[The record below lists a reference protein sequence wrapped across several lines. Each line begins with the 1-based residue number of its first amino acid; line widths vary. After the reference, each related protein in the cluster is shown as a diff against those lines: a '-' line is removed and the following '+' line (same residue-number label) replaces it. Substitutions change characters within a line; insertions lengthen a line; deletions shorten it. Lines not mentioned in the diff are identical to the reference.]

1 MSTPQPVAAEDG
13 ATLTPRVAATAD
25 TAGSSRP
32 QRDTVLVAA
41 VLLATAGAL
50 FASLPDR
57 DVAVQPSSIWVT
69 LAVGVAFAVTEYSV
83 FRFIFRREALAFS
96 LSEIPIAFSLVYVAC
111 APAVLVRVVGALA
124 MMLAVRRPPFHKVV
138 LNLALFVFELTLAF
152 TVFRGITGV
161 AGDEHVVLVMASIV
175 AGAVCSI
182 ASAVVMAFVISR
194 FEGGFWQRLS
204 GESVIAWWLFVVNS
218 TLAGTL
224 LGLALISPWLLLVAL
239 VPVGLLWYIIRAY
252 GAIDQRLRELNA
264 VHGFTGR
271 VGRSLDPDEISRAA
285 IVEAAILLRS
295 EGAALVVFQPDA
307 PARPIIH
314 GSVGVRLPGSSD
326 EPEWVDVLAFDGAS
340 VLSGDTIAPVRAQ
353 EADIREV
360 MVSRISDE
368 SGVIGVLVIAGRK
381 SPDKRF
387 GPDDLMLL
395 RSLAE
400 QLAASLRRGLLHQRI
415 EREAREDALTGLPNR
430 VSFERSVIEIAA
442 KRSGDDH
449 LFVIMLDLDRF
460 KEVNDTLGHHAGD
473 ELLCVV
479 SQRLAAL
486 LGPGDV
492 LARLASDEFAIVGER
507 SDREQML
514 AMAWLCVSD
523 VGRPVTL
530 DGLEIVVTAS
540 AGLAIVDEDVEDGA
554 PLRFAD
560 IAMFNAKTQRL
571 GVEIYRDEIDRRTP
585 ARLAM
590 LGDLSSAIENDE
602 LKVHLQPKL
611 DLASGT
617 VVGTEAL
624 VRWTHPVRGDVSPA
638 QFVRIAEDTG
648 LIKQLT
654 DLMLKRSIG
663 HVRAIHDRGYRLGL
677 AVNLS
682 THDLLDTKL
691 AARVEQHL
699 SASRVDPSMLT
710 LEITESSLLID
721 APRARA
727 TINELHEVGVRL
739 SIDDFGTGYSSLSY
753 LRRLPVS
760 ELKIDQSFVA
770 NLLLDEQDEVIV
782 RSTIELGH
790 NLGLVVVAEGV
801 ENNEVL
807 QQLQAFGCDIAQ
819 GYCIS
824 RPLAPDQFM
833 SWLATTSLPSLKTD
847 PMDFSR
853 WVDAGGP
860 HEPTSDPTDVH
871 TARSRTHPPS
881 PTW

>member
-1 MSTPQPVAAEDG
+1 VSTTRPGEMSGDVDD
-13 ATLTPRVAATAD
+13 PRFA
-25 TAGSSRP
+25 SSRP
-32 QRDTVLVAA
+32 RHAHPERDTVVLA
-41 VLLATAGAL
+41 VLLALGSVAL
-50 FASLPDR
+50 LLTVPDLWESTR
-57 DVAVQPSSIWVT
+57 PSSWFVLPA
-69 LAVGVAFAVTEYSV
+69 LAAGFALAEYSV
-83 FRFIFRREALAFS
+83 FRFSFRRETLVFS
-96 LSEIPIAFSLVYVAC
+96 LSEIPLAFALVYVAPI
-111 APAVLVRVVGALA
+111 PALIIRTAGASA
-124 MMLAVRRPPFHKVV
+124 TIVAVRRPAPYKIV
-138 LNLALFVFELTLAF
+138 LNIGMFAVETALAF
-152 TVFRGITGV
+152 VVFRGIVTLSGNT
-161 AGDEHVVLVMASIV
+161 DTVLVLAAIAVAIV
-175 AGAVCSI
+175 MGFLSSTVVGI
-182 ASAVVMAFVISR
+182 AISR
-194 FEGGFWQRLS
+194 FEGGLWQWLV
-204 GESVIAWWLFVVNS
+204 GEFGVAWWLFIVNA
-218 TLAGTL
+218 TLAGMV

-239 VPVGLLWYIIRAY
+239 IPVVLLWYIIKAY
-252 GAIDQRLRELNA
+252 GAVDQRLRDLDE

-271 VGRSLDPDEISRAA
+271 VGQSLDPNEIVRAA
-285 IVEAAILLRS
+285 VARTADVLRTDGAAVVVFGDPETSLAHVHGEIDVRLPTDPAEHALSDLVETDGAMIVT
-295 EGAALVVFQPDA
+295 GAALQALVPEGSATKEIILA
-307 PARPIIH
+307 P
-314 GSVGVRLPGSSD
+314 
-326 EPEWVDVLAFDGAS
+326 
-340 VLSGDTIAPVRAQ
+340 
-353 EADIREV
+353 IR
-360 MVSRISDE
+360 DE
-368 SGVIGVLVIAGRK
+368 SGPIGLLIVAGRPK
-381 SPDKRF
+381 TSQRF
-387 GPDDLMLL
+387 GGADVVRMQN
-395 RSLAE
+395 LAE

-430 VSFERSVIEIAA
+430 VSFERSVLEIAS
-442 KRSGDDH
+442 KRSRDDH

-473 ELLCVV
+473 ELLRVV

-486 LGPGDV
+486 LRPDDV

-507 SDREQML
+507 HDRDQML
-514 AMAWLCVSD
+514 ELAWACVSD
-523 VGRPVTL
+523 IGRPVTL

-540 AGLAIVDEDVEDGA
+540 AGLAIVDDDVEDGA

-585 ARLAM
+585 ARLSM

-602 LKVHLQPKL
+602 LRVHLQPKL
-611 DLASGT
+611 DLSSGT

-624 VRWTHPVRGDVSPA
+624 VRWTHPIRGAVPPA

-654 DLMLKRSIG
+654 DFMLQRSIE
-663 HVRAIHDRGYRLGL
+663 HLRTIHDRGYRLGL

-691 AARVEQHL
+691 SARVAQHL
-699 SASRVDPSMLT
+699 SSSRVDPSMLT

-807 QQLQAFGCDIAQ
+807 QQLQTFGCDIAQ

-824 RPLAPDQFM
+824 RPLPPEHFL
-833 SWLATTSLPSLKTD
+833 SWLATTSLPSLKAD

-853 WVDAGGP
+853 WVDAGDP
-860 HEPTSDPTDVH
+860 QEPAPQHD
-871 TARSRTHPPS
+871 
-881 PTW
+881 